1 MEACGSCTESERPSV
16 AVTQITP
23 TSLGCG
29 RTSRN
34 LPPLTRGSNQPWY
47 LVEALSTMIVW
58 LSPVVGCATARR
70 RVENRRDNVLSIF
83 WNSKEKNRE
92 RMGADGW
99 RWLWKSREGS
109 ERDNGQDRRNESVCG
124 QPSPSLLPGKTL
136 GLSCRPANVSPSR
149 KTP

>member
-1 MEACGSCTESERPSV
+1 MEDRGPCTESERPSV
-16 AVTQITP
+16 PAAQITP

-47 LVEALSTMIVW
+47 LAEALSTMIVW
-58 LSPVVGCATARR
+58 LSPVTGCAAARR
-70 RVENRRDNVLSIF
+70 RVEDRRDNVLSIF
-83 WNSKEKNRE
+83 RNLKEKDRE
-92 RMGADGW
+92 MMGADGR
-99 RWLWKSREGS
+99 RWLWRSREGS
-109 ERDNGQDRRNESVCG
+109 ERDNGRDRRNEGVCG